1 MKYKSLYIAA
11 TSQHVG
17 KTTTTLGLL
26 AALQNRGL
34 DVGYSKPLGQQFL
47 TVNGKRVDK
56 DAVLF
61 SNMNKGFELIPD
73 IHSPVILGPGDTQEL
88 LEVPRP
94 KALTKKILHAADV
107 LRKNHQF
114 VLYEGT
120 GHPGVGSVVELSNA
134 RVAELLETEVVLVLE
149 GGIGNTI
156 DRLTLSK
163 ALFDAHNVRIA
174 GVILNKVLRSKV
186 DKIRRY
192 VEPWVNK
199 HGMELF
205 GLIPF
210 DEELVYPALRHVI
223 KSVQGELV
231 LGEDAD
237 LDNLVHGCMAGVDAT
252 LTDTIPSANRL
263 LVVSRGRF
271 HEALLQ
277 YKDLCKEKETD
288 FNLAGVIVTSLG
300 RLNSQAM
307 SLCEENDIP
316 VVISAMD
323 TYQTVIHLDHLVA
336 KIDAKSPT
344 KIKRAISLVEENVDL
359 DKILEIFD

>member
-1 MKYKSLYIAA
+1 MKHKSLYIAA

-17 KTTTTLGLL
+17 KTTNTLGLL

-34 DVGYSKPLGQQFL
+34 NVGYSKPLGQQFL

-61 SNMNKGFELIPD
+61 SNSNVPFELNPD

-88 LEVPRP
+88 LETPRP
-94 KALTKKILHAADV
+94 KALTKKILHSAET
-107 LRKNHQF
+107 LRKMHDF

-120 GHPGVGSVVELSNA
+120 GHPGVGSVVGLSNA
-134 RVAELLETEVVLVLE
+134 RVAELLETEVVLVIE

-156 DRLTLSK
+156 DRLSLCK
-163 ALFDAHNVRIA
+163 ALFDAHKVRVA
-174 GVILNKVLRSKV
+174 GVIINKVMKSKM
-186 DKIRRY
+186 DKVRRY
-192 VEPWVNK
+192 VEPWINN

-205 GLIPF
+205 GLIPY

-223 KSVQGELV
+223 KSVQGELIS
-231 LGEDAD
+231 GEDSD
-237 LDNLVHGCMAGVDAT
+237 LDNLVHSCMAGIASS
-252 LTDTIPSANRL
+252 LTDTVAYENRL

-277 YKDLCKEKETD
+277 YRESCREKNLEL
-288 FNLAGVIVTSLG
+288 NLAGVIVTSKG
-300 RLNSQAM
+300 RLNNQALT
-307 SLCEENDIP
+307 LCEEHDIP
-316 VVISAMD
+316 VVSSPLD

-336 KIDAKSPT
+336 KIDVKSPT
-344 KIKRAISLVEENVDL
+344 KIKRAISLVEEHVDL
-359 DKILEIFD
+359 DRILAMFE